1 MLCIMKSS
9 VTFVTSFY
17 HIYKSDYYKKKTRS
31 WRVERFREI
40 AETGIQICIYTC
52 PGCEKHVKDLEQEFP
67 ENVRWMKTMELND
80 TMIAK
85 SLSAT
90 QFLPSQRNED
100 KDTAEYLILI
110 NSKTEFMADCIDRNP
125 WDSTH
130 FAWIDFSISYVFHE
144 KDKTLILLRSLA
156 KRTFQP
162 NCFII
167 PGCWNKYNNE
177 YISHI
182 TDSIFWRF
190 CGGFF
195 LGDAASVLQ
204 FHQLYILHFPFFVHK
219 YNKLVWEVNFWAW
232 LESIDC
238 DWNPSWYNGDHN
250 DSIMYV
256 PPEFYSQV
264 LLSTEVGA
272 KQYQYNY
279 VNIDGYH
286 PSSASYVSYKGQHL
300 LNTRYVN
307 YLCAPEGYYVY
318 SDETNVIRSKNI
330 LSVLF
335 FDEDSTGE
343 SLLVPENFVEMTE
356 KITLLENNLYSRN
369 IEDIRLYI
377 ENDKIKFIGTTVGY
391 HNTGGNRMIV
401 GEYNIENYEYT
412 EECLIEPPEN
422 TWCEK
427 NWIPIIRNKDKQL
440 YFIYRLEPFEI
451 GQIIVDDD
459 TNERKLNI
467 VEVYDET
474 IFVPFFHKMRGS
486 TPFVE
491 INEGLVGVIHFS
503 EETKPRHYFHMLILL
518 DKNTFRPL
526 KYSEP
531 FVFEKVSI
539 EFCIGF
545 DIRNGKYWF
554 WISRF
559 DRDPLMVYLE
569 TDKIPLANKF

>member
-1 MLCIMKSS
+1 MESS
-9 VTFVTSFY
+9 VTFVTSFFN
-17 HIYKSDYYKKKTRS
+17 IYEKEFFQEKTDS

-40 AETGIQICIYTC
+40 AETGIQLCIYTC
-52 PGCEKHVKDLEQEFP
+52 PVCEKYVRDLEAEFP
-67 ENVRWMKTMELND
+67 ENVRWMKTMDLSD
-80 TMIAK
+80 TMISK
-85 SLSAT
+85 L
-90 QFLPSQRNED
+90 LPETKLLPAQRNNK
-100 KDTAEYLILI
+100 KDTAEYIILI

-130 FAWIDFSISYVFHE
+130 FAWIDFSISFVFHE

-167 PGCWNKYNNE
+167 PGCWGKFNNE

-182 TDSIFWRF
+182 TESIFWRF

-195 LGDAASVLQ
+195 LGDAASVLK
-204 FHQLYILHFPFFVHK
+204 FHELYVLHFPYFINK

-238 DWNPSWYNGDHN
+238 DWNPSWYVGDHN
-250 DSIMYV
+250 DSILSV

-264 LLSTEVGA
+264 LLSSEVGA
-272 KQYQYNY
+272 KQHQYNY
-279 VNIDGYH
+279 ANIEGYN
-286 PSSASYVSYKGQHL
+286 PSSASYICYKGQHM

-307 YLCAPEGYYVY
+307 YVYTPEGYYVY
-318 SDETNVIRSKNI
+318 FPGETSVIRSKNI
-330 LSVLF
+330 FSELY
-335 FDEDSTGE
+335 FDQDSTGE
-343 SLLVPENFVEMTE
+343 SIMVPENFVEMTE
-356 KITLLENNLYSRN
+356 KISLLENNLYSRN

-377 ENDKIKFIGTTVGY
+377 EEDKIKFIGTTVGY

-401 GEYNIENYEYT
+401 GEYNIENLEYT
-412 EECLIEPPEN
+412 EECLVEPPEN

-427 NWIPIIRNKDKQL
+427 NWIPLICNKDKQL

-459 TNERKLNI
+459 TNQHKLNI

-474 IFVPFFHKMRGS
+474 SFVPFFHKMRGS

-491 INEGLVGVIHFS
+491 TTEGLVGVIHFS

-518 DKNTFRPL
+518 DKNTLRPL

-569 TDKIPLANKF
+569 TNKIPLANKF

>member
-1 MLCIMKSS
+1 MKSS
-9 VTFVTSFY
+9 ITFVTSFFN
-17 HIYKSDYYKKKTRS
+17 IYDEDYDETKSAS

-52 PGCEKHVKDLEQEFP
+52 QVYEKYVKELEAEFP
-67 ENVRWMKTMELND
+67 ENVRWMKTMELSD
-80 TMIAK
+80 TLIYK
-85 SLSAT
+85 SFT
-90 QFLPSQRNED
+90 DIKFLPCQRNQN
-100 KDTAEYLILI
+100 KDTVEYMILI

-130 FAWIDFSISYVFHE
+130 FAWIDFSISFVFHE
-144 KDKTLILLRSLA
+144 KDKTLILLHSLA
-156 KRTFQP
+156 KRTFP
-162 NCFII
+162 SSCFII
-167 PGCWNKYNNE
+167 PGCWDKFNNE

-182 TDSIFWRF
+182 TESIFWRF

-195 LGDAASVLQ
+195 LGDATSVLQ
-204 FHQLYILHFPFFVHK
+204 FHQLYILHFPYFINK

-238 DWNPSWYNGDHN
+238 DWNPSWYKGDHN
-250 DSIMYV
+250 DSILFV
-256 PPEFYSQV
+256 PPEFYSLV
-264 LLSTEVGA
+264 LLSSEVGA

-279 VNIDGYH
+279 VNIDGFY
-286 PSSASYVSYKGQHL
+286 PSSASYVCYKGQHI

-307 YLCAPEGYYVY
+307 YKYTPEGYYVFFP
-318 SDETNVIRSKNI
+318 DELNVIRSKNI
-330 LSVLF
+330 FSKLDFV
-335 FDEDSTGE
+335 EDSTGE
-343 SLLVPENFVEMTE
+343 SILVPENFVVMNE
-356 KITLLENNLYSRN
+356 IISLQENELYSRN

-377 ENDKIKFIGTTVGY
+377 NNDKIKFIGTTVGY

-401 GEYNIENYEYT
+401 GEYNIKNHEYT
-412 EECLIEPPEN
+412 ADCLVEPPEN

-427 NWIPIIRNKDKQL
+427 NWIPLVCNKDKQQ
-440 YFIYRLEPFEI
+440 YFIYQWEPFEI
-451 GQIIVDDD
+451 GQIIVDDE
-459 TNERKLNI
+459 TNQHKLHI

-491 INEGLVGVIHFS
+491 TTEGLLGVIHFS

-518 DKNTFRPL
+518 DKNTLRPL

-531 FVFEKVSI
+531 FVFEKASI

-545 DIRNGKYWF
+545 DIRNRKYWF

-559 DRDPLMVYLE
+559 DRDPLLIYLE
-569 TDKIPLANKF
+569 TNQIPLINIF